1 MNIRYKIA
9 FALFTVCASSG
20 ALANTYHLSD
30 VGHGSTVNEALKNVQ
45 SQIRAKCKSLG
56 GHISNFKSGPFG
68 KENGRWYYNMTGTC
82 VGAN

>member
-1 MNIRYKIA
+1 MNIRYKVA
-9 FALFTVCASSG
+9 FALLTVCASSG

-30 VGHGSTVNEALKNVQ
+30 VGHGSTADEARRNAQ
-45 SQIRAKCKSLG
+45 SQITAKCKSLG
-56 GHISNFKSGPFG
+56 GRINRFESGPFG